1 MVRALVAIQIL
12 STQQGKCQAL
22 TMLQDSSMNMDLSQA
37 LYVIQARRMQ
47 IKRRLHIK
55 SIACNPMAATMGAK
69 LATDMSS
76 RPQAIQ
82 LFPMEAKVA
91 TGTVDRA

>member
-1 MVRALVAIQIL
+1 
-12 STQQGKCQAL
+12 
-22 TMLQDSSMNMDLSQA
+22 MLKDNSMHMDLLQA
-37 LYVIQARRMQ
+37 LYIIQARRMQ
-47 IKRRLHIK
+47 IKGRLHIK
-55 SIACNPMAATMGAK
+55 SIACNPRAATMGAK
-69 LATDMSS
+69 LAMDKSN